1 MTRPAPATELRPATP
16 GGHAPGPIF
25 ASGLAVLGAVGAIV
39 TAGCSRPSGELQPGS
54 YRATVETPDGREV
67 PFELDVAR
75 EERGPVLYLI
85 NGDERVRVTDV
96 TVKDGRL
103 AAHMPGVRNELQAR
117 VRGPTLTGRF
127 LLVHADGQTLPMPF
141 RARLGETWRF
151 VERPLNDNAD
161 FEGRW
166 AVTLTHSGGSDARA
180 VAEFRQRFGRIT
192 GTVTTPSEQGLR
204 PALLAGDVHDEEVK
218 LSRFDGGVVVL
229 CEAQLDAAGRL
240 VGELWSDRAG
250 RRHFVAQRDPDA
262 TIVPVAAPVSPGS
275 L

>member
-1 MTRPAPATELRPATP
+1 MSPFIT
-16 GGHAPGPIF
+16 
-25 ASGLAVLGAVGAIV
+25 GLLGFVAVGAII
-39 TAGCSRPSGELQPGS
+39 TAGCSRPSGELQFGS
-54 YRATVETPDGREV
+54 YRATVETPDGQEV

-85 NGDERVRVTDV
+85 NGDERVRVADV

-103 AAHMPGVRNELQAR
+103 AAHMPGYRNELRAE
-117 VRGPTLTGRF
+117 VRGATLAGQF
-127 LLVHADGQTLPMPF
+127 LLVHADGQTLPMRF

-161 FEGRW
+161 LEGRW
-166 AVTLTHSGGSDARA
+166 AVTLTRSGGPGARA
-180 VAEFRQRFGRIT
+180 VAEFRQRFGRIS
-192 GTVTTPSEQGLR
+192 GRVTTTSEPGVDPS
-204 PALLAGDVHDEEVK
+204 LLAGDVHDEELK

-229 CEAQLDAAGRL
+229 CEAQLDSSGRL
-240 VGELWSDRAG
+240 VGELWTDRAG

-262 TIVPVAAPVSPGS
+262 TIVPVVAPVSPES